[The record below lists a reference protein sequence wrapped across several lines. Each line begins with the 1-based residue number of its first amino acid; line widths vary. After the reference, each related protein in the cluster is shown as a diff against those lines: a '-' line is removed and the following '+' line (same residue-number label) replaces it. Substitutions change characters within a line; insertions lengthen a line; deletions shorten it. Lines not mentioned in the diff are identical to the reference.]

1 MKLKKW
7 VKVTLTIIAII
18 IAVIIFIASE
28 KEDRK
33 MIKNC
38 INCGIPMVGV
48 MSFSKNKHERFCRCP
63 KCYSES
69 RHRRVN
75 DDELDFGE
83 ILHRN
88 VIKNNTRK

>member
-38 INCGIPMVGV
+38 INKGYTVTECKGSV
-48 MSFSKNKHERFCRCP
+48 R
-63 KCYSES
+63 
-69 RHRRVN
+69 
-75 DDELDFGE
+75 
-83 ILHRN
+83 
-88 VIKNNTRK
+88 